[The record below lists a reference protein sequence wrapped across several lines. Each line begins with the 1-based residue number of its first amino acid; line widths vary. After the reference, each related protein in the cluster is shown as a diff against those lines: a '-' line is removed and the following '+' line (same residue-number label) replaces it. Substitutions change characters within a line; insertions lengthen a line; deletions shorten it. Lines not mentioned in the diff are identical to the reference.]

1 MCLAGLMAELPEGMV
16 VTDPA
21 VTDGYRQDRA
31 FDPSAGKP
39 LAIIRPR
46 RTEEVQTV
54 LRWASANQ
62 VPVVTRGA
70 GSGLSGGATALD
82 GGIVLSTEKMR
93 DITVDPVTRTAVCQP
108 GLYNAEVKEA
118 AAEHG
123 LWYPPDPSSF
133 EICSIGGNIA
143 TNAGGL
149 CCVKYGVTGD
159 YVLGMQVVL
168 ANGTAVRLGGPRLK
182 DVAGLSLT
190 KLFVGSEGTLGVITE
205 VTLRLLPAQNASSI
219 VVASFGSVQA
229 AVDAVLGVTGR
240 LRPAMLE
247 FMDSVAINAVEDT
260 LRMDLD
266 RDAAAMLV
274 AGSDERGRAATEDA
288 AVMAAVF
295 AENGAI
301 DVFSTDDPDEGE
313 AFIAARRF
321 AIPAVESKGG
331 VAARGRRGTAA
342 RTGRTGHRDCAHRR
356 GAESDDLGDRPRRG
370 RQYPP
375 VAGVRPRRC
384 RDARARPPRVRRNHG
399 PGRRPGRHD
408 HRRTRRG
415 PVETAV
421 VGRLSRARRPG
432 PQPAHQ
438 ASAGPP
444 GHPQSRLGDLIR
456 RDVPPSVN
464 RTTRPRR
471 VASPDSQSPIDITDG
486 MS

>member
-1 MCLAGLMAELPEGMV
+1 MNTDVLAGLMAELPEGMV

-168 ANGTAVRLGGPRLK
+168 ANGTAVPVFGEHGGHH
-182 DVAGLSLT
+182 G
-190 KLFVGSEGTLGVITE
+190 GV
-205 VTLRLLPAQNASSI
+205 
-219 VVASFGSVQA
+219 FG
-229 AVDAVLGVTGR
+229 
-240 LRPAMLE
+240 
-247 FMDSVAINAVEDT
+247 
-260 LRMDLD
+260 
-266 RDAAAMLV
+266 
-274 AGSDERGRAATEDA
+274 GRAAT
-288 AVMAAVF
+288 
-295 AENGAI
+295 
-301 DVFSTDDPDEGE
+301 
-313 AFIAARRF
+313 FIRT
-321 AIPAVESKGG
+321 SHQH
-331 VAARGRRGTAA
+331 GRRIAVQVPWTRVKRCNNHANGIVSTSV
-342 RTGRTGHRDCAHRR
+342 T
-356 GAESDDLGDRPRRG
+356 
-370 RQYPP
+370 RQRFTIEL
-375 VAGVRPRRC
+375 V
-384 RDARARPPRVRRNHG
+384 
-399 PGRRPGRHD
+399 
-408 HRRTRRG
+408 
-415 PVETAV
+415 
-421 VGRLSRARRPG
+421 
-432 PQPAHQ
+432 
-438 ASAGPP
+438 
-444 GHPQSRLGDLIR
+444 
-456 RDVPPSVN
+456 
-464 RTTRPRR
+464 
-471 VASPDSQSPIDITDG
+471 
-486 MS
+486 